1 MVSIG
6 SYSNFKSG
14 KNEEH
19 WRLIDFLF
27 FSLLL
32 YLTKPC
38 RHLFIE
44 FSHISHYNNW
54 IGLDVHSIEIPCEI
68 RTCNLTTESCFAAAV
83 LFLAVV
89 GLLLS
94 HQIGP
99 KLVASAL
106 GGLSD
111 HQQDDLS

>member
-1 MVSIG
+1 MEG
-6 SYSNFKSG
+6 DG
-14 KNEEH
+14 
-19 WRLIDFLF
+19 FLF
-27 FSLLL
+27 FSLLFN
-32 YLTKPC
+32 LTKPC

-44 FSHISHYNNW
+44 FIQ
-54 IGLDVHSIEIPCEI
+54 LKIPCGAEI

-94 HQIGP
+94 RQIGP

-111 HQQDDLS
+111 HQQDDLSKT